1 MKGMIGGLAG
11 GMGLGV
17 GIGALVGASALDF
30 TGGILAGLTLGSLGL
45 FVLPNKRLQAHR
57 QLRARVEELR
67 EALERIVRREYER
80 EQDRAD
86 ARLRDAIS
94 PYTRFTEQESE
105 RLSAAETSLQSLQ
118 ERLAEVRGEVEQ
130 LQVGAEVQQ

>member
-1 MKGMIGGLAG
+1 MKGMIGGLAA

-45 FVLPNKRLQAHR
+45 FVLPNKRLTAHR

-80 EQDRAD
+80 EQERAD

-94 PYTRFTEQESE
+94 PYTRFTAQEEQ
-105 RLSAAETSLQSLQ
+105 RLTAAEASLQ
-118 ERLAEVRGEVEQ
+118 ELRERIAELRTEV
-130 LQVGAEVQQ
+130 AKVQEPA